1 MARKHRFFNTYLT
14 ATVSVS
20 LVLFLIGLECVLGL
34 SANDLFRRIKEN
46 VSVSVVLSDATTAD
60 DTTRLVNLFHASS
73 FCHSYQYISKDDAL
87 QEHITNLGED
97 PTEFLGYNP
106 ISASYEIKL
115 EADYTHP
122 DSVLLI
128 DELISTYPFV
138 ESVQYQKDMVSL
150 LDANVSRLSIILLAI
165 AAMLLVVSLA
175 LVVNTVRL
183 HVYAKRFII
192 HTMQL
197 VGATSWVI
205 KRPLVR
211 KAVLMGVIAAVL
223 AILYLAATI
232 FYSYHQLG
240 FFLFP
245 LSWQN
250 ITFLCGVVLLSGI
263 LLTFFASSFAVNRYI
278 RMNQDDLYSI

>member
-97 PTEFLGYNP
+97 PTQFLGYNP

-150 LDANVSRLSIILLAI
+150 LDANVNRLSIILLAI
-165 AAMLLVVSLA
+165 AAMLLIVSLA

-211 KAVLMGVIAAVL
+211 KAVLMGMIAALL
-223 AILYLAATI
+223 AIICLAATI
-232 FYSYHQLG
+232 YYSYRQLG

-250 ITFLCGVVLLSGI
+250 ITFLSGVVLLSGI

-278 RMNQDDLYSI
+278 RMNKDDLYSI